1 MKARPQAT
9 VERVD
14 VAAYRVPTEAP
25 ESDGSLTWEATTI
38 VVVEVTGGGMRGL
51 GYSYTDAG
59 AASVVAGTLAPVV
72 VGLDALATGA
82 AWIAMVRS
90 NLQPGSPRGG
100 GVA

>member
-1 MKARPQAT
+1 
-9 VERVD
+9 
-14 VAAYRVPTEAP
+14 
-25 ESDGSLTWEATTI
+25 
-38 VVVEVTGGGMRGL
+38 MRGL